1 MTFTP
6 SHMAVIIGSFLHKN
20 PKFDI
25 HSSLTH
31 VPQTSVQLTP
41 QKERLWELVNF
52 IKKRH
57 K

>member
-20 PKFDI
+20 LKFDV

-52 IKKRH
+52 I
-57 K
+57 